1 MPDKRGVISASQF
14 AARRRDGLGD
24 TTIPE
29 AFVLATRDDA
39 YQNYP
44 STAPTRYETLAAA
57 QSLAS
62 LERALHTLLSPF
74 DYSSAGDW
82 LDAAFGAMS
91 EVTGTE
97 FRMPTVKA
105 GETAWDAI
113 ERVLDRSAEPRSAD
127 AAGIED
133 VQRAAM
139 TRVLVP
145 PFKAGVSEWRRL
157 AARRTELTA
166 LLDAIP
172 EAVLMYDGSGGL
184 IHANPRAAELFGM
197 PGASGP
203 GAQVRTA
210 AQRLAWSL
218 AAAAQRSIAQPR
230 TEGTREITDA
240 LREVRADG
248 RVYRLRGTLASG
260 WMPDGE
266 AGVLVTAAFE
276 LVNPLTDL
284 ELRSRYGLSARE
296 IEVARLVA
304 SGLSNQEV
312 AEKLGVS
319 YFTARN
325 HVERL
330 LAKLGVGNRSRV
342 GAVLR
347 NEAA

>member
-1 MPDKRGVISASQF
+1 MI
-14 AARRRDGLGD
+14 
-24 TTIPE
+24 
-29 AFVLATRDDA
+29 
-39 YQNYP
+39 
-44 STAPTRYETLAAA
+44 
-57 QSLAS
+57 
-62 LERALHTLLSPF
+62 
-74 DYSSAGDW
+74 
-82 LDAAFGAMS
+82 
-91 EVTGTE
+91 
-97 FRMPTVKA
+97 
-105 GETAWDAI
+105 
-113 ERVLDRSAEPRSAD
+113 RVL
-127 AAGIED
+127 I
-133 VQRAAM
+133 
-139 TRVLVP
+139 P

-157 AARRTELTA
+157 AARRAELAA

-184 IHANPRAAELFGM
+184 VHANPRAAELFGM
-197 PGASGP
+197 PGSAGP
-203 GAQVRTA
+203 GAQVRTE
-210 AQRLAWSL
+210 AQRIAWSL
-218 AAAAQRSIAQPR
+218 AAAAQRSGRSSSAEAKPASVP
-230 TEGTREITDA
+230 T

-248 RVYRLRGTLASG
+248 RVYRLRGTLATG

-276 LVNPLTDL
+276 LVNPLTDI

-325 HVERL
+325 HVERV

>member
-1 MPDKRGVISASQF
+1 
-14 AARRRDGLGD
+14 
-24 TTIPE
+24 
-29 AFVLATRDDA
+29 VLATRDDV

-44 STAPTRYETLAAA
+44 STAPTRYETLEAA

-82 LDAAFGAMS
+82 LDAALGAMA

-97 FRMPTVKA
+97 FRMPTVMA

-113 ERVLDRSAEPRSAD
+113 EGMLDRYAASVSAD
-127 AAGIED
+127 TAGRGE
-133 VQRAAM
+133 VRRAAM
-139 TRVLVP
+139 VRVLVP

-157 AARRTELTA
+157 AARRSELA
-166 LLDAIP
+166 RLLDALP
-172 EAVLMYDGSGGL
+172 EAVLMYDSAGAL
-184 IHANPRAAELFGM
+184 VHANPRAAELFGM
-197 PGASGP
+197 PGAGGP
-203 GAQVRTA
+203 GAQVRTE
-210 AQRLAWSL
+210 AQRLAWSM
-218 AAAAQRSIAQPR
+218 AAAAQRAIVQATGRDAQTT
-230 TEGTREITDA
+230 TEA

-248 RVYRLRGTLASG
+248 RVYRLRGMLASG
-260 WMPDGE
+260 WMPGGE

-284 ELRSRYGLSARE
+284 ELRTRYGLSARE

-304 SGLSNQEV
+304 GGLSNNEV

>member
-1 MPDKRGVISASQF
+1 MQ
-14 AARRRDGLGD
+14 
-24 TTIPE
+24 
-29 AFVLATRDDA
+29 ATRDDV

-74 DYSSAGDW
+74 DYSTAADW
-82 LDAAFGAMS
+82 LEAAWRAMS
-91 EVTGTE
+91 DVTGTE

-105 GETAWDAI
+105 GENGWDAI
-113 ERVLDRSAEPRSAD
+113 ERVLDTCLETD
-127 AAGIED
+127 ATQTATPEES
-133 VQRAAM
+133 QRAAL

-172 EAVLMYDGSGGL
+172 EAVLMYDASGGL
-184 IHANPRAAELFGM
+184 VHANSRAAELFGM
-197 PGASGP
+197 PGSTGL
-203 GAQVRTA
+203 GAQVRTE
-210 AQRLAWSL
+210 AQRMAWSL
-218 AAAAQRSIAQPR
+218 AAAAQRSMASSTGESMNQP
-230 TEGTREITDA
+230 TT
-240 LREVRADG
+240 REVRADG
-248 RVYRLRGTLASG
+248 RVYRLRGTLATG
-260 WMPDGE
+260 WMPGNE

-304 SGLSNQEV
+304 NGLSNAEV

-330 LAKLGVGNRSRV
+330 LSKLGVGNRSRV

>member
-1 MPDKRGVISASQF
+1 MQ
-14 AARRRDGLGD
+14 
-24 TTIPE
+24 
-29 AFVLATRDDA
+29 ATRDDV

-74 DYSSAGDW
+74 DYSSAADW
-82 LDAAFGAMS
+82 LDAAWRAMS
-91 EVTGTE
+91 DVTGTE

-105 GETAWDAI
+105 GETGWDAI
-113 ERVLDRSAEPRSAD
+113 ERVLDTYLDTEATHTATPEES
-127 AAGIED
+127 
-133 VQRAAM
+133 QRAAM
-139 TRVLVP
+139 VRVLVP

-157 AARRTELTA
+157 AARRTELAA
-166 LLDAIP
+166 LLDAIS
-172 EAVLMYDGSGGL
+172 EAVLMYDASGGL
-184 IHANPRAAELFGM
+184 VHANHRAAELFGM
-197 PGASGP
+197 PGSNGM
-203 GAQVRTA
+203 GAQVRTE
-210 AQRLAWSL
+210 AQRMAWSL
-218 AAAAQRSIAQPR
+218 AAAAQRSIANSAAENAAQPA
-230 TEGTREITDA
+230 T
-240 LREVRADG
+240 REVRADG
-248 RVYRLRGTLASG
+248 RVYRLRGTLATG
-260 WMPDGE
+260 WMPGNE

-304 SGLSNQEV
+304 NGLSNAEV

-330 LAKLGVGNRSRV
+330 LSKLGVGNRSRV

>member
-1 MPDKRGVISASQF
+1 
-14 AARRRDGLGD
+14 
-24 TTIPE
+24 
-29 AFVLATRDDA
+29 VLATRDDV

-44 STAPTRYETLAAA
+44 STAPTRYETLEAA

-74 DYSSAGDW
+74 DYSGAGDW

-91 EVTGTE
+91 EVIGTQL
-97 FRMPTVKA
+97 RMPTVMA

-113 ERVLDRSAEPRSAD
+113 ERVLDRYAAD
-127 AAGIED
+127 VNADYAGTED

-139 TRVLVP
+139 IRVLVP

-157 AARRTELTA
+157 ASRRAELTA

-184 IHANPRAAELFGM
+184 VHANPRAAELFGM

-203 GAQVRTA
+203 GAQVRTE
-210 AQRLAWSL
+210 AQRMAWSL
-218 AAAAQRSIAQPR
+218 AAAAQRSVVLSPTR
-230 TEGTREITDA
+230 NTHPTETT
-240 LREVRADG
+240 REVRADG
-248 RVYRLRGTLASG
+248 RVYRLRGTLATG
-260 WMPDGE
+260 WMPAGE

-276 LVNPLTDL
+276 IVNPLTDI

-304 SGLSNQEV
+304 SGLSNNEV

>member
-1 MPDKRGVISASQF
+1 
-14 AARRRDGLGD
+14 
-24 TTIPE
+24 
-29 AFVLATRDDA
+29 VLATRDDV

-44 STAPTRYETLAAA
+44 STAPTRYETLSAA

-62 LERALHTLLSPF
+62 LERALHTLLTPF
-74 DYSSAGDW
+74 DYSSAADW
-82 LDAAFGAMS
+82 LDAACTAMS
-91 EVTGTE
+91 EVTGAE
-97 FRMPTVKA
+97 FRMPTVTA

-113 ERVLDRSAEPRSAD
+113 ERVIDRYAATVSAD
-127 AAGIED
+127 IAGPGA

-139 TRVLVP
+139 IRVLVP

-157 AARRTELTA
+157 ASRRAELTR

-184 IHANPRAAELFGM
+184 VHANPRAAELFGM

-203 GAQVRTA
+203 GAQVRTE
-210 AQRLAWSL
+210 AQRMAWSL
-218 AAAAQRSIAQPR
+218 AATAQRSITHNHSHS
-230 TEGTREITDA
+230 TEA
-240 LREVRADG
+240 VREVRADG

-260 WMPDGE
+260 WMPGGE
-266 AGVLVTAAFE
+266 SGVLVTAAFE

-284 ELRSRYGLSARE
+284 ELRSRFNLSARE
-296 IEVARLVA
+296 VEVARLVA

-319 YFTARN
+319 RFTARN
-325 HVERL
+325 HVERV

>member
-1 MPDKRGVISASQF
+1 
-14 AARRRDGLGD
+14 
-24 TTIPE
+24 
-29 AFVLATRDDA
+29 VLATRDDV

-44 STAPTRYETLAAA
+44 STAPTRYETLEAA

-74 DYSSAGDW
+74 DYSGAGDW

-91 EVTGTE
+91 EVTGTN
-97 FRMPTVKA
+97 FRMPTVMA

-113 ERVLDRSAEPRSAD
+113 EGMLDRHVSSVDAD
-127 AAGIED
+127 TAGPGD
-133 VQRAAM
+133 ARRAAM
-139 TRVLVP
+139 LRVLVP

-157 AARRTELTA
+157 ASRRIELAR
-166 LLDAIP
+166 LLDALP
-172 EAVLMYDGSGGL
+172 DAVLMYDSAGAL
-184 IHANPRAAELFGM
+184 VHANPRAAELFGM
-197 PGASGP
+197 PGAGGP
-203 GAQVRTA
+203 GAQVRTE
-210 AQRLAWSL
+210 AQRLAWSM
-218 AAAAQRSIAQPR
+218 AAAAQRSITQATSQNA
-230 TEGTREITDA
+230 TDA

-248 RVYRLRGTLASG
+248 RVYRLRGMLASG
-260 WMPDGE
+260 WMPGGE

-276 LVNPLTDL
+276 LVNPLTDI

-304 SGLSNQEV
+304 SGLSNNEV

-325 HVERL
+325 HVERV

>member
-1 MPDKRGVISASQF
+1 
-14 AARRRDGLGD
+14 
-24 TTIPE
+24 
-29 AFVLATRDDA
+29 VLATRDDV

-62 LERALHTLLSPF
+62 LERALHTLLTPF
-74 DYSSAGDW
+74 DYSTAGDW
-82 LDAAFGAMS
+82 LDAAWSSMS
-91 EVTGTE
+91 EVTGTD
-97 FRMPTVKA
+97 FHMPTVMA
-105 GETAWDAI
+105 GETAWDSI
-113 ERVLDRSAEPRSAD
+113 ERVLDRFAASVSAD
-127 AAGIED
+127 TTGPGSFE
-133 VQRAAM
+133 RAAM
-139 TRVLVP
+139 VRVLVP
-145 PFKAGVSEWRRL
+145 SFKAGVSEWRRL
-157 AARRTELTA
+157 AARRTELTK

-184 IHANPRAAELFGM
+184 LHANPKASELFGM
-197 PGASGP
+197 PGATGP
-203 GAQVRTA
+203 GAHVRTE

-218 AAAAQRSIAQPR
+218 AASAQRSIAQANTASHP
-230 TEGTREITDA
+230 TEA
-240 LREVRADG
+240 QREVRADG

-260 WMPDGE
+260 WMPGGE
-266 AGVLVTAAFE
+266 AAVLVTAAFA

-284 ELRSRYGLSARE
+284 ELRERYGLSARE

-312 AEKLGVS
+312 AQKLGVS
-319 YFTARN
+319 YYTARN

-330 LAKLGVGNRSRV
+330 LAKLGVANRSRV

>member
-1 MPDKRGVISASQF
+1 M
-14 AARRRDGLGD
+14 
-24 TTIPE
+24 
-29 AFVLATRDDA
+29 LATRDDV

-44 STAPTRYETLAAA
+44 STAPTRYETLSAA

-82 LDAAFGAMS
+82 LNAAFGAMS

-105 GETAWDAI
+105 DETAWDAI
-113 ERVLDRSAEPRSAD
+113 ERVLDRSAASIDPD
-127 AAGIED
+127 IAGPED

-139 TRVLVP
+139 IRVLAP

-157 AARRTELTA
+157 AARRTELAA

-184 IHANPRAAELFGM
+184 VHANPRAAELLGM
-197 PGASGP
+197 PGAAGP
-203 GAQVRTA
+203 GAQVRTE
-210 AQRLAWSL
+210 AQRMAWTL
-218 AAAAQRSIAQPR
+218 AAAAQRSFGQASSSNSSQM
-230 TEGTREITDA
+230 TEA

-260 WMPDGE
+260 WMPGGE

-276 LVNPLTDL
+276 LVNPLTDI

-325 HVERL
+325 HVERVL
-330 LAKLGVGNRSRV
+330 GKLGVGNRSRV

>member
-1 MPDKRGVISASQF
+1 M
-14 AARRRDGLGD
+14 
-24 TTIPE
+24 
-29 AFVLATRDDA
+29 LATRDDV

-44 STAPTRYETLAAA
+44 STAPTRYEALSAA
-57 QSLAS
+57 QSLAA

-74 DYSSAGDW
+74 DYSTAPAW
-82 LDAAFGAMS
+82 LDAAWNAMT

-97 FRMPTVKA
+97 FRMPTVMA
-105 GETAWDAI
+105 GESAWDAI
-113 ERVLDRSAEPRSAD
+113 ERVLDRYAATASAD
-127 AAGIED
+127 IAGTDAVE
-133 VQRAAM
+133 RAAM
-139 TRVLVP
+139 VRVLIP

-157 AARRTELTA
+157 AARRVELTA

-184 IHANPRAAELFGM
+184 VHANPRAAELFGM
-197 PGASGP
+197 PGAAGP
-203 GAQVRTA
+203 GASVRTE
-210 AQRLAWSL
+210 AQRMAWAL
-218 AAAAQRSIAQPR
+218 AASAQRAMAQSKSNGGAAA
-230 TEGTREITDA
+230 TEA
-240 LREVRADG
+240 VREVRADG

-260 WMPDGE
+260 WMPGGE

-276 LVNPLTDL
+276 LVNPLTDI

-330 LAKLGVGNRSRV
+330 LSKLGVGNRSRV

-347 NEAA
+347 NEAAA

>member
-1 MPDKRGVISASQF
+1 
-14 AARRRDGLGD
+14 
-24 TTIPE
+24 
-29 AFVLATRDDA
+29 VLATRDDA

-74 DYSSAGDW
+74 DYSTAADW
-82 LDAAFGAMS
+82 LEAAWRAMS
-91 EVTGTE
+91 DVTGTE
-97 FRMPTVKA
+97 FRMPTVRA
-105 GETAWDAI
+105 GENGWDAI
-113 ERVLDRSAEPRSAD
+113 ERVLDRYLETEATQTATPEGS
-127 AAGIED
+127 
-133 VQRAAM
+133 QRAAL

-172 EAVLMYDGSGGL
+172 EAVLMYDSAGGL
-184 IHANPRAAELFGM
+184 VHANHRAAELFGM
-197 PGASGP
+197 PGSNGM
-203 GAQVRTA
+203 GAQVRTE
-210 AQRLAWSL
+210 AQRMAWSL
-218 AAAAQRSIAQPR
+218 AAAAQRSIAHSAGENATQPA
-230 TEGTREITDA
+230 T
-240 LREVRADG
+240 REVRADG
-248 RVYRLRGTLASG
+248 RVYRLRGTLATG
-260 WMPDGE
+260 WMPGNE

-304 SGLSNQEV
+304 NGLSNAEI

-330 LAKLGVGNRSRV
+330 LSKLGVGNRSRV

-347 NEAA
+347 NEAAA